1 VGWTG
6 TGCAGNV
13 ENHNAVLCRAESRV
27 RLSRE
32 GEAHH
37 QGGGRGLLGIELSR
51 CDENLVVVLQR
62 YLIAVMAE
70 QLTAEELLLAATPP
84 TRTILPSGCDC

>member
-1 VGWTG
+1 V
-6 TGCAGNV
+6 
-13 ENHNAVLCRAESRV
+13 SRD
-27 RLSRE
+27 
-32 GEAHH
+32 GEPHH
-37 QGGGRGLLGIELSR
+37 QGGGRGLLCIGLRR
-51 CDENLVVVLQR
+51 CDKNLVVVLQR